1 MTSAIYAI
9 VNNVTCDMYVGSAV
23 AVKRRWSAHRN
34 LLAKQSHYNSRLQRA
49 YDKYGAS
56 SFDWEI
62 VQFVDDKTQLIASEQ
77 FWMNFFAPAYNGRP
91 IANSPLGTKASV
103 ETRAKMSAAAK
114 KRGFSEEHKRNISK
128 AKKGICTTSD
138 TQRKK
143 LSELAKAKIVSKET
157 KIKISASLI
166 GNTNAANVQFSV
178 EERANRSK
186 RMLGNTWATG
196 NKYSL
201 DERAVISERM
211 KVLWAK
217 RKQQKEVQL

>member
-34 LLAKQSHYNSRLQRA
+34 LLTKQSHYNSRLQRA

-128 AKKGICTTSD
+128 AKKGVSVMSEEQKQHLSLVNKGKVLSVETREKIRVTSTGRYHTT
-138 TQRKK
+138 
-143 LSELAKAKIVSKET
+143 EAKE
-157 KIKISASLI
+157 KISVA
-166 GNTNAANVQFSV
+166 NKARWAA
-178 EERANRSK
+178 
-186 RMLGNTWATG
+186 
-196 NKYSL
+196 
-201 DERAVISERM
+201 
-211 KVLWAK
+211 
-217 RKQQKEVQL
+217 RKGL